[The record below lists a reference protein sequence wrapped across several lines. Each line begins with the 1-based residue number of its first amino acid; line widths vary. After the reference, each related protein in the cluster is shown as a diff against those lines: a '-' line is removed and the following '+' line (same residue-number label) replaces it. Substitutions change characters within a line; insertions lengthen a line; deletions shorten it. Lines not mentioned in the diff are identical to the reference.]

1 MYYIYHKLFKLKNKL
16 LKEFFEKNNFFRA
29 KLHFLA
35 SNHYK
40 VLAKINN
47 QKGWFI
53 IDTGASITFISDKLV
68 NKFNLKIDQTKG
80 DAQGAGKEKI
90 KTQISKK
97 NILQVGIKKFNNYTI
112 GIIDLD
118 PINSAFKLANLD
130 EVDGVIGADLL
141 KRGNAIIDYQKN
153 YIYLK

>member
-53 IDTGASITFISDKLV
+53 IDTGASITFISDKLI
-68 NKFNLKIDQTKG
+68 NKFNLKIDQKKE

-97 NILQVGIKKFNNYTI
+97 NILQVGVKKFNNYTI

-130 EVDGVIGADLL
+130 KVDGVIGADLL